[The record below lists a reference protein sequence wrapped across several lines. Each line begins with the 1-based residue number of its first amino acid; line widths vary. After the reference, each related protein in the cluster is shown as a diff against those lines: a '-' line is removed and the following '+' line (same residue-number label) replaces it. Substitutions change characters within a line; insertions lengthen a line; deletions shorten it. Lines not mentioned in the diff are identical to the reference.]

1 MTDNQSAFGEHV
13 MLPVVNEVVAS
24 AAYGVIDDR
33 LEVFSATGGSTDV
46 NDNLLRCQTGASIG
60 GYGVIRTKQS
70 IIYHPGEA
78 IRGRITGM
86 FTAGVANS
94 LQFAGLFSLT
104 ETLAFGYDGADFG
117 IIYERHGKAEC
128 QEIEVTG
135 AAGGA
140 ESATVTLGGDAATA
154 NLTATT
160 AAGNAFEIARDCNAD
175 ATLGAKWNF
184 FQNGDKV
191 IAVAKSVGDKTGT
204 MSFSSATATATVT
217 EKQAGALKTKT
228 LIKRADWNMNTDY
241 VIDPTKLNIYQID
254 YGYLGSSSITF
265 SVYDHAA
272 SHFIPVHRIENKDL
286 TKTSIGNPSLKIG
299 WTAASLGSSGTNLVT
314 QGGSASIQKI
324 AIEHQLESGS
334 RAVDFS
340 KTGIGQTLT
349 NIITLRNRGHYGYRY
364 NLGNVLPLAFSVN
377 HETSGKKGLLVEIIK
392 NATIAGVPNFTYS
405 NENDSIVEY
414 DTAGTTVTNGEL
426 ISSFVIEANG
436 SLYLDIADKIDGL
449 LPRETLTVAALQIG
463 TGATDSTDASISWK
477 EDK

>member
-1 MTDNQSAFGEHV
+1 MTDNQSAFGEHIL
-13 MLPVVNEVVAS
+13 LPVVNEVIAS
-24 AAYGVIDDR
+24 AAYGVIDNR
-33 LEVFSATGGSTDV
+33 CEVFSATGGSTDV
-46 NDNLLRCQTGASIG
+46 NDNLFRCQSGTSVG
-60 GYGVIRTKQS
+60 GYGVIRTAQS

-78 IRGRITGM
+78 IRGRLTGM
-86 FTAGVANS
+86 FTTGIANS

-140 ESATVTLGGDAATA
+140 ESATITLDGDAATA

-160 AAGNAFEIARDCNAD
+160 AAGNAFEIARDCTAD

-184 FQNGDKV
+184 FQNGAKV
-191 IAVAKSVGDKTGT
+191 VAISKSVGDKAGT

-217 EKQAGALKTKT
+217 EKQAGITKTKT
-228 LIKRADWNMNTDY
+228 LVKRADWNMNADY

-254 YGYLGSSSITF
+254 YGYLGSSAITF
-265 SVYDHAA
+265 SVYDHEA
-272 SHFIPVHRIENKDL
+272 SHFIPVHRIENRNL
-286 TKTSIGNPSLKIG
+286 TATSLGNPSLKIG
-299 WTAASLGSSGTNLVT
+299 WTAASLGSSGTNLIT
-314 QGGSASIQKI
+314 QGGSAAIQKI

-334 RAVDFS
+334 RGVNFS

-349 NIITLRNRGHYGYRY
+349 NLITLRNRGHYGYRY

-377 HETSGKKGLLVEIIK
+377 HETSGQKGLLVEISK
-392 NATIAGVPNFTYS
+392 NATLAGVPNYS
-405 NENDSIVEY
+405 YVDENDSIVEY
-414 DTAGTTVTNGEL
+414 DTAATTVTNGEL
-426 ISSFVIEANG
+426 ISSFIIDAGG
-436 SLYLDIADKIDGL
+436 SLYLDIADKIDAL
-449 LPRETLTVAALQIG
+449 LPRETLTICALQIG
-463 TGATDSTDASISWK
+463 SGTTTSTDASITWK